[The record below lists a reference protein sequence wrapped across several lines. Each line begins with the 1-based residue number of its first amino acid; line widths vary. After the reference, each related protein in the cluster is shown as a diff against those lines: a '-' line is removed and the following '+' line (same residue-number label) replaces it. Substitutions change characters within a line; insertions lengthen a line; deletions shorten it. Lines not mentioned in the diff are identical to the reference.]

1 MSFNNLHDT
10 VLEFQITT
18 FLVVN
23 IEMIEIVMTTVDTI
37 VVVLDHRPI
46 LVMTS
51 HILNVQLLTD
61 DLKMTHGGQIM
72 Q

>member
-1 MSFNNLHDT
+1 MSLNNLHDT

-18 FLVVN
+18 FLAVN

-37 VVVLDHRPI
+37 VVVLDHHRI

>member
-1 MSFNNLHDT
+1 
-10 VLEFQITT
+10 
-18 FLVVN
+18 
-23 IEMIEIVMTTVDTI
+23 MIEIVMTTVDTI
-37 VVVLDHRPI
+37 VVVLDHHPI
-46 LVMTS
+46 LVMTR

>member
-1 MSFNNLHDT
+1 MSLNNLHDT

-18 FLVVN
+18 FLAVN

-37 VVVLDHRPI
+37 VVVLDHRRI

-61 DLKMTHGGQIM
+61 DLKMTRGGQIM

>member
-1 MSFNNLHDT
+1 MSLNNLHDT

-18 FLVVN
+18 FLGVN

-37 VVVLDHRPI
+37 VVVLDHHRI

-61 DLKMTHGGQIM
+61 DLKMTRGGQIM

>member
-1 MSFNNLHDT
+1 MSFNNLHSTD
-10 VLEFQITT
+10 LEFQITT

>member
-1 MSFNNLHDT
+1 
-10 VLEFQITT
+10 
-18 FLVVN
+18 
-23 IEMIEIVMTTVDTI
+23 MIEIVMTTVDTI
-37 VVVLDHRPI
+37 VVVLDHRRI

-61 DLKMTHGGQIM
+61 DLKMTRGGQIM

>member
-18 FLVVN
+18 FLAVN
-23 IEMIEIVMTTVDTI
+23 IEMIEIAMTTVDTI
-37 VVVLDHRPI
+37 VVVLDHNPI
-46 LVMTS
+46 LVMNS

-61 DLKMTHGGQIM
+61 DLKMIQDGQIM

>member
-18 FLVVN
+18 FLAVN

-37 VVVLDHRPI
+37 VVVLDHHRI

>member
-1 MSFNNLHDT
+1 MSLNNLHDT

-18 FLVVN
+18 FLAVN
-23 IEMIEIVMTTVDTI
+23 IEMIEIAMTTVDTI
-37 VVVLDHRPI
+37 VVVLVHRRI